1 MSPLRSEEEIEV
13 PLSLRDTREYIDMAL
28 AFANQSFV
36 DVRDAQQLMLD
47 RFGIRYVIEGPE
59 PVVELPDGSSVKA
72 SHWLNEKRLWAR
84 IVLGRIVDKKP
95 LRPIDEKKID
105 SYVREISVKLG
116 FSSGQ
121 LTLKPP
127 SIPFDITIGVG
138 FGIALLV
145 KTGLSA
151 SLRRCD
157 ECNRLFIGRHN
168 SKYCNKCKGDV
179 YARKNT
185 DRQLR
190 HRKKLK
196 QENATK
202 RRK

>member
-1 MSPLRSEEEIEV
+1 M
-13 PLSLRDTREYIDMAL
+13 SLRDTRAYIDMAL

-36 DVRDAQQLMLD
+36 DVQDAQQLMLD

-72 SHWLNEKRLWAR
+72 SQWLHEKRRWAR
-84 IVLGRIVDKKP
+84 VVLGRIIDKKP
-95 LRPIDEKKID
+95 LRPVDEKKID
-105 SYVREISVKLG
+105 SYVREINVKLG

-127 SIPFDITIGVG
+127 TVPLDITVGVG
-138 FGIALLV
+138 FGIALLI

-157 ECNRLFIGRHN
+157 ECRRLFIGRHN
-168 SKYCNKCKGDV
+168 SMYCNGCKGDA
-179 YARKNT
+179 YAKKNVE
-185 DRQLR
+185 RQLR

-196 QENATK
+196 QEK

>member
-1 MSPLRSEEEIEV
+1 MPPLRSEEEIEV

-59 PVVELPDGSSVKA
+59 PIVELPDGSSVKA
-72 SHWLNEKRLWAR
+72 RHWLHEKRKWAR
-84 IVLGRIVDKKP
+84 TVLGRIVDKKP
-95 LRPIDEKKID
+95 LRSIDEKKID
-105 SYVREISVKLG
+105 CYVREMSVKLG

-121 LTLKPP
+121 LTVKPP
-127 SIPFDITIGVG
+127 TIPLDITVGVG

-145 KTGLSA
+145 ETGLSA

-157 ECNRLFIGRHN
+157 ECYRLFIGRHS
-168 SKYCNKCKGDV
+168 SKYCSRCKGDV
-179 YARKNT
+179 YAKKNA

-196 QENATK
+196 QEK
-202 RRK
+202 RRD

>member
-1 MSPLRSEEEIEV
+1 MFPLRSEEEIEV

-72 SHWLNEKRLWAR
+72 SQWLHEKRLWAR

-105 SYVREISVKLG
+105 SYVREISVKIG

-121 LTLKPP
+121 LRLKPL
-127 SIPFDITIGVG
+127 SIPFDITVGVG

-145 KTGLSA
+145 RTGLSA
-151 SLRRCD
+151 NLRRCD
-157 ECNRLFIGRHN
+157 ECSRLFIGRHN
-168 SKYCNKCKGDV
+168 SKYCSGCKGDV